1 MDHSSDYQAMVP
13 LIPRSN
19 PGRLRQGSGTD
30 PGAVVESDLDNRM
43 IPVRFLMLSRL
54 MRSAWTVGVIAMMVA
69 LLLEW
74 GLIVADTASVT

>member
-1 MDHSSDYQAMVP
+1 
-13 LIPRSN
+13 
-19 PGRLRQGSGTD
+19 
-30 PGAVVESDLDNRM
+30 M

-74 GLIVADTASVT
+74 GLIVADSASVT